1 MKGKNCK
8 YGKPTIRSK
17 NDETIAVHSYN
28 LDLTMMHDDI
38 PTPKN
43 SDNDNDSEIIY
54 EMIIICFNYAAK
66 NGDNDNSNNVKI

>member
-1 MKGKNCK
+1 
-8 YGKPTIRSK
+8 
-17 NDETIAVHSYN
+17 
-28 LDLTMMHDDI
+28 MMHDDI

-43 SDNDNDSEIIY
+43 SDNDNEIIY

>member
-43 SDNDNDSEIIY
+43 SDNDNEIIY